1 MDFNLRKVGEEKA
14 KEKSYDG
21 KFNIKEISYL
31 LNIMENIDHN
41 GKMLEQALSCVL
53 KLKDSLDKLTKHT
66 E

>member
-1 MDFNLRKVGEEKA
+1 MGLAVNKKA
-14 KEKSYDG
+14 LQTERYDG
-21 KFNIKEISYL
+21 KFNIKEVSYL

-41 GKMLEQALSCVL
+41 GKMLEQALSCML